1 MPMATMYRSQ
11 RASSQATVLLCDA
24 AAVIVISTALA
35 AVFGWAIR
43 SPALVQVLPS
53 YPPLYPASALALAA
67 AGAGMWGLAHGS
79 PRWVLSG
86 AGVAFLLGALAL
98 VEYAAGVDLGIDR
111 LLFVGGV
118 VSEVVPERLPGRMAA
133 STAGCFILTAV
144 SLTLGL
150 AQSPRVRRAGSAL
163 TATVVGAFALITFV
177 CYAGGV
183 LDEFRFDVLAGM
195 PIHASVN
202 FGLIAGALV
211 AVAWEDGASAPAG
224 EPLPHWAP
232 WAAGL
237 ASLTITLFVWRALV
251 SQHRRQLI
259 AETRAQAFVAR
270 HDLERATDALVT
282 TLRVLPATPPTAPD
296 TGETWTATM
305 RRLQAE
311 VPGLM
316 AALRTDRSLN
326 VHIPGKTSASD
337 AALSRALRAALR
349 ARETPSGSLTRDSVL
364 VGVAPTTDRQRLFT
378 LAVPICGGGE
388 CTGYLVALLNA
399 QRFLGNALHGAA
411 PGYYMVISA
420 RGERL
425 FRPAKANVAGSSVA
439 QVVSVDLGSL
449 HLDIEAWPTEER
461 LAVVHPELPDVV
473 AALGILLSGLLVLTF
488 WLVRRFLL
496 QARLQERARMSLALE
511 TATDGVWEWDVR
523 SGTGTVSDA
532 LWRRLGYDAGDLPWA
547 NSLKQWRALV
557 HPDDERRMQHAL
569 ERHLAGESS
578 TFEVE
583 YRAKARDGD
592 WHTIVERGRVA
603 ERDIRGRPLIVLGIA
618 ADVTERKRADEAL
631 AANERRFRAMFDS
644 AFQFQCLLDLDG
656 RCLEVNRAVLEF
668 AGATTTEVRGRYLWE
683 MPWWQG
689 LNQEQRERVR
699 RACAEA
705 VEGRTVRYELE
716 WVGTAGPALVDFSIK
731 PILDGE
737 GRVGQLLAEGR
748 DVTDRWR
755 AENAMREMETLS
767 TMGRLAAR
775 VAHEVNNPLA
785 GIQNS
790 FLLIKD
796 AVPES
801 HPYHS
806 YVGAIEREIARISA
820 VTRQLYETYRPEPD
834 GALDSSVQVILS
846 DAVNLLRQVNRGAK
860 VNVEVDAGGVPAKL
874 PVPGALLGQAAYN
887 LVQNAIEAS
896 PPGGVVRVVAT
907 MEDSVFLLSVCDQ
920 GPGVPAHL
928 REQIFAPFFSTKS
941 GGRTS
946 GMGLGLALVR
956 RSVDALGGR
965 IELRDRAGGGTEFR
979 IQIPLP
985 RGEDTR

>member
-1 MPMATMYRSQ
+1 MPMGTTYRPQ
-11 RASSQATVLLCDA
+11 RASSQATALLCDA
-24 AAVIVISTALA
+24 VAVIVSATALA
-35 AVFGWAIR
+35 VVIGWAIR
-43 SPALVQVLPS
+43 SPTLVQLLPS
-53 YPPLYPASALALAA
+53 YPPLYPASALALIGAA
-67 AGAGMWGLAHGS
+67 AGVWGLAHGS
-79 PRWVLSG
+79 PRWVLAG
-86 AGVAFLLGALAL
+86 AGLAFLLGGLAL

-111 LLFVGGV
+111 LLFVSGV
-118 VSEVVPERLPGRMAA
+118 VSEVVPERLPGRMAV
-133 STAGCFILTAV
+133 STAVCFVLTAV
-144 SLTLGL
+144 SLILGL
-150 AQSPRVRRAGSAL
+150 SHSPRFRRAGSAL
-163 TATVVGAFALITFV
+163 TATVVGAFALVTFV

-195 PIHASVN
+195 PIHASVD

-211 AVAWEDGASAPAG
+211 AIAWEDGASARVG
-224 EPLPHWAP
+224 EALPHWAP

-251 SQHRRQLI
+251 SQHRRQLVT
-259 AETRAQAFVAR
+259 ETRAQAFVAR

-282 TLRVLPATPPTAPD
+282 TLRVLPAGPTVPD
-296 TGETWTATM
+296 TGETWPATL
-305 RRLQAE
+305 RRLMAE

-316 AALRTDRSLN
+316 AALRADRSLN
-326 VHIPGKTSASD
+326 VHVPGRSSQSD
-337 AALSRALRAALR
+337 SSLSRALRAALR
-349 ARETPSGSLTRDSVL
+349 GRETPSGSITRDSVL

-399 QRFLGNALHGAA
+399 QRFLGNAVHGAA
-411 PGYYMVISA
+411 PGYYTVISA

-425 FRPAKANVAGSSVA
+425 FSPTTASPAGLSVA

-449 HLDIEAWPTEER
+449 HLDIEVWPNQER
-461 LAVVHPELPDVV
+461 LAVIHPELPDVV

-496 QARLQERARMSLALE
+496 QARLEERARMSLALE

-523 SGTGTVSDA
+523 AGTGTVSDA
-532 LWRRLGYDAGDLPWA
+532 LWQRLGYEPGELPGA

-557 HPDDERRMQHAL
+557 HPEDERRTQQAL
-569 ERHLAGESS
+569 ERHLTGESS

-583 YRAKARDGD
+583 YRARAKDGD

-618 ADVTERKRADEAL
+618 AVVTERKRADEAL

-644 AFQFQCLLDLDG
+644 ALQFQCLLDLDC
-656 RCLEVNRAVLEF
+656 RCLEINRAALEF
-668 AGATTTEVRGRYLWE
+668 AGVTTGDVRARYFWE
-683 MPWWQG
+683 TPWWG
-689 LNQEQRERVR
+689 EATEEQRQRVR
-699 RACAEA
+699 EACANA
-705 VEGRTVRYELE
+705 LDGHTVRYEVE
-716 WVGTAGPALVDFSIK
+716 WMGTAGPALVDFSVK

-737 GRVGQLLAEGR
+737 GRVAQLLAEGR

-767 TMGRLAAR
+767 SMGRLAAR

-820 VTRQLYETYRPEPD
+820 VTRQLYETYRPDPE
-834 GALDSSVQVILS
+834 GARESSVVTLLS
-846 DAVNLLRQVNRGAK
+846 DAATLLRQVNRGAK
-860 VNVEVDAGGVPAKL
+860 VTVEVDAGGVPAKL
-874 PVPGALLGQAAYN
+874 PVPGALLRQAAYN

-896 PPGGVVRVVAT
+896 PPGGVVRVVARV
-907 MEDSVFLLSVCDQ
+907 EDSVFLLSVCDQ

-965 IELRDRAGGGTEFR
+965 IDLRDRDGGGTEFR
-979 IQIPLP
+979 IQIPL
-985 RGEDTR
+985 RHREETS